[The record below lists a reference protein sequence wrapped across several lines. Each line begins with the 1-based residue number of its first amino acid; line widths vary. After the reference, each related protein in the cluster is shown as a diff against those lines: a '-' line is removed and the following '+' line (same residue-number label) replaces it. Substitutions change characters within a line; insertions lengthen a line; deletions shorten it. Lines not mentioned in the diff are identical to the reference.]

1 MTDDMRTGMAGITA
15 FVLSLVFAVASG
27 LLIAPLVSA
36 MALVAFP
43 VRRSDWSFDELPM
56 VLVPAGLFLAWVGL
70 SYLWSPFD
78 DLWRLPKTLIGIPL
92 YVLFV
97 LRVGSLRGPWKRHV
111 EAALLFCVLALGLFL
126 VGESITDGAGT
137 RSFWIAEEDVSL
149 LNQRSL
155 DDKINRNLGHATAP
169 LVLMAMPAA
178 LMTWREGGPII
189 GICIMVLTGWAAF
202 SFGTD
207 VNAAA
212 FLIGGIAAA
221 ITYYAPRTSIAVI
234 FGVVAGAFLII
245 PPILPG
251 LIAALP
257 ADFVQSLPLNWTSRL
272 EIWSFAGDL
281 VQQKMWFGHGLEAS
295 RFFDDTTMIA
305 GYEFALM
312 PLHPHNAALQIW
324 LETGLIGTMLL
335 AVAIIS
341 AGGQVASAP
350 KLTRNQAVAAA
361 WVLTTYVSLII
372 FSYGVWQE
380 WHQGVVAIAATAAF
394 LVRGSRSNG

>member
-1 MTDDMRTGMAGITA
+1 MTDDMRTGLAGITA

-43 VRRSDWSFDELPM
+43 VRRSEWSFDEIPM
-56 VLVPAGLFLAWVGL
+56 ILIPAGLFLVWIGL
-70 SYLWSPFD
+70 SYFWSPHD
-78 DLWRLPKTLIGIPL
+78 DFGRLPKTLIGIPL

-97 LRVGSLRGPWKRHV
+97 LRVGNLRGPWKRHV

-126 VGESITDGAGT
+126 VSEAITDGAGT
-137 RSFWIAEEDVSL
+137 RSFWVAQEDISL
-149 LNQRSL
+149 LNQRSF
-155 DDKINRNLGHATAP
+155 DDKINRSLGHAAAP
-169 LVLMAMPAA
+169 LVLLALPAA
-178 LMTWREGGPII
+178 LMTWREGGPLI
-189 GICIMVLTGWAAF
+189 GVSIMVLTGWAAF
-202 SFGTD
+202 SFGTE

-212 FLIGGIAAA
+212 FLLGGVAATV
-221 ITYYAPRTSIAVI
+221 TYFSPRTSIAVM
-234 FGVVAGAFLII
+234 FGIVAGAFLII

-257 ADFVQSLPLNWTSRL
+257 SGFVESLPLSWAQRL
-272 EIWSFAGDL
+272 EIWVFAGDL
-281 VQQKMWFGHGLEAS
+281 VQQKMWFGHGIEAS
-295 RFFDDTTMIA
+295 RYFDATMQIR
-305 GYEFALM
+305 GYELELL
-312 PLHPHNAALQIW
+312 PLHPHNAALQVW
-324 LETGLIGTMLL
+324 LETGLIGTLLL

-341 AGGQVASAP
+341 VGGQIASAP
-350 KLTRNQAVAAA
+350 KLTRNQAVAAS
-361 WVLTTYVSLII
+361 WVLTTYVSMII